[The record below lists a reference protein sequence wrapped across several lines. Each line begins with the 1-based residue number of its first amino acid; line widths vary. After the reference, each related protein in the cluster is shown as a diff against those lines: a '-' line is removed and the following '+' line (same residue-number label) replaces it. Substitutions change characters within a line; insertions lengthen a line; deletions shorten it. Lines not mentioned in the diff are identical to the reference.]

1 MEIKDLAG
9 LSEPFKR
16 LIEVIL
22 QGIGAVSQPYLICK
36 NAEARAYEIRVISA
50 ALAEVAD
57 NHTLPVIYKN
67 GEIELW
73 QKPDDHTLIL
83 ESRKIDE
90 RSNLRLDYQERKKQ
104 ANIESVTS
112 IAAVELANDDSV
124 PDEKP
129 DEDWTTRFF
138 SSVQDVSSEQMQNL
152 WGRILAGEIRRPG
165 TYSLRTLD
173 FVRNLSKTEAE
184 LVAMIGKL
192 AVQAGG
198 LAFVD
203 IHDKT
208 WLETNRS
215 VVDGHHF
222 QLGELDI
229 LYPSDLSIRV
239 FRDASVEEH
248 IFLCGERMLILKRGE
263 ITNEISIPVWKFTTV
278 GQELLPLV
286 PSNIDDEYLEHLG
299 RFFVQQNGKAFLAS
313 ITYKHPNGEV
323 HGQIIR
329 EILAEPT
336 K

>member
-16 LIEVIL
+16 LIEVIS

-192 AVQAGG
+192 AVQSGG
-198 LAFVD
+198 VAFVD
-203 IHDKT
+203 VHDKT

-215 VVDGHHF
+215 VVAGHQF
-222 QLGELDI
+222 QLAELDV
-229 LYPSDLSIRV
+229 LYPSDLAV
-239 FRDASVEEH
+239 CTFRNESVEEC
-248 IFLCGERMLILKRGE
+248 IFFSGERLLIVKRGG
-263 ITNEISIPVWKFTTV
+263 ITSEMQIPVWKFTTV

-286 PSNIDDEYLEHLG
+286 PSNIDDEYLENLG
-299 RFFVQQNGKAFLAS
+299 RFFIQRNGKAFIAS
-313 ITYKHPNGEV
+313 ITHRHTNGQVEY
-323 HGQIIR
+323 QIIR
-329 EILAEPT
+329 EILVEPT